1 MKKLTILLLSLA
13 LVMALAGCKSENNE
27 TEFIENSKEVEI
39 IEETETPEVEVVE
52 EIETPEVEEDP
63 QEIKSPEVIVGEDL
77 NVVTEDGEP
86 VFRVEWAYDVIS
98 EIPKY
103 SEYTAKDSVPEARIV
118 FIPYKVIKDFKILNI
133 EFVEASEDGK
143 IVFATQEVY
152 KEESLTPDKSLL
164 ANLSFFGTIPNNGI
178 SYVDDSETT
187 HYFTVNISGK
197 DGSLILDRFTPA
209 ENKNFSLF

>member
-13 LVMALAGCKSENNE
+13 LVMTFGGCKSENNE
-27 TEFIENSKEVEI
+27 KEVIENSKEVEVT
-39 IEETETPEVEVVE
+39 EETETPEVEVVE
-52 EIETPEVEEDP
+52 ETETPEVEEDP

-86 VFRVEWAYDVIS
+86 VFRVEWADDVIS
-98 EIPKY
+98 EIPEY
-103 SEYTAKDSVPEARIV
+103 IEYTAKDSVPEARIV
-118 FIPYKVIKDFKILNI
+118 FIPYKIIKDFKILNI
-133 EFVEASEDGK
+133 EFVEASEDGE
-143 IVFATQEVY
+143 IVFTTQEVY

-178 SYVDDSETT
+178 SYVDDSGTT

-209 ENKNFSLF
+209 EN

>member
-1 MKKLTILLLSLA
+1 MTMEENMKKLTILLLSLA
-13 LVMALAGCKSENNE
+13 LVMTLGGCKSENNE
-27 TEFIENSKEVEI
+27 TKVIENSKEVEVT
-39 IEETETPEVEVVE
+39 EETETPEVEVVE

-86 VFRVEWAYDVIS
+86 VFRVEWADDVIS
-98 EIPKY
+98 EIPEY

-133 EFVEASEDGK
+133 EFVEASEDGE

-187 HYFTVNISGK
+187 NYFTVNISGK

-209 ENKNFSLF
+209 EN

>member
-13 LVMALAGCKSENNE
+13 LVMTLGGCKSENNE
-27 TEFIENSKEVEI
+27 TKVIENSKEVEVT
-39 IEETETPEVEVVE
+39 EETETPEVEVVE

-86 VFRVEWAYDVIS
+86 VFRVEWADDVIS
-98 EIPKY
+98 EIPEY

-133 EFVEASEDGK
+133 EFVEASEDGE

-187 HYFTVNISGK
+187 NYFTVNISGK

-209 ENKNFSLF
+209 EN